1 MRTLLVLSF
10 ASLLSPA
17 LAQEICNN
25 AIDDD
30 ADGLIDLND
39 TTDCA
44 CTNMIG
50 GEPVESIIPNPSFED
65 YNCLPQSYSELNCAD
80 TWQQATNATS
90 DYFHALAYMP
100 VVVPQPVPDGDACVG
115 GYLVRNYQGIDLHY
129 MEYIG
134 ACLPEPLLAGEEYS
148 FQLRIAGQQINAFL
162 DATFPITVGP
172 VDITLFGLAT
182 CPTFPVGSDSGC
194 PQGWT
199 VLGTVTQQPDGA
211 WHQVT
216 ITFTPT
222 TDINAVMI
230 GGPCDP
236 PADYDIGQFAL
247 DHLPY
252 FFYDDLTLNQ
262 SALFTSVTLT
272 GSSCT
277 DNIVLIGHP
286 DSLATSYQW
295 YNEGVALVGQTD
307 SVLNVSVLD
316 LPLGE
321 YQFLTSVNDTACAIA
336 SILVTAPAP
345 VSPLI
350 GASPLSGCPPLSVNF
365 SDNTSGNVTG
375 CTWAF
380 GDGGNSTECDP
391 THVYT
396 AEGTYDVSLTVTM
409 ANGCTYD
416 TTYSDLIT
424 VVPPPTASFT
434 VTPQPAPADAPLVTF
449 TDNSSPDVISWQ
461 WDFDT
466 IPPFASNAENPVV
479 TYPSQQGAYPVT
491 LIVTNAAG
499 CTDTVHATVIVVP
512 TGDLD
517 MPNVFSPN
525 GDSDNDRFIPLDE
538 FPGEARLSIYN
549 RWGQEIYTTTS
560 ITSGWNGTIRGSDA
574 PAGTYYWI
582 VENLNSTDDRKFLT
596 GHVTLLR

>member
-10 ASLLSPA
+10 ACLLSPTW
-17 LAQEICNN
+17 AQEVCNN
-25 AIDDD
+25 SIDDD

-44 CTNMIG
+44 CSSVIG
-50 GEPVESIIPNPSFED
+50 GEAVESIIPNPSFED
-65 YNCLPQSYSELNCAD
+65 YNCLPQSYSELGCAD

-90 DYFHALAYMP
+90 DYFHTLSYMP
-100 VVVPQPVPDGDACVG
+100 VVVPLPVPDGDACVG
-115 GYLVRNYQGIDLHY
+115 GYLIRNYQGPGMHY

-148 FQLRIAGQQINAFL
+148 FQLRIAARQINGFL
-162 DATFPITVGP
+162 DGTYPITIGP
-172 VDITLFGLAT
+172 VDITLFGLTT
-182 CPTFPVGSDSGC
+182 CPTFPVGSESGC

-199 VLGTVTQQPDGA
+199 VLGSVTHQPDGQ

-222 TDINAVMI
+222 ADINAVMI

-236 PADYDIGQFAL
+236 PADYDVGLFAL
-247 DHLPY
+247 ENLPY
-252 FFYDDLTLNQ
+252 FFYDGLTLNQ

-272 GSSCT
+272 GSLCT
-277 DNIVLIGHP
+277 DDIVLTGHP

-295 YNEGVALVGQTD
+295 YNEGVAIIGQTD
-307 SVLNVSVLD
+307 SVLNVSTLD

-336 SILVTAPAP
+336 SVIVTDQAAVLPQ
-345 VSPLI
+345 I
-350 GASPLSGCPPLSVNF
+350 GASPTSGCPPLPVNF
-365 SDNTSGNVTG
+365 SDNTSGDVAG
-375 CTWAF
+375 CSWAF
-380 GDGGNSTECDP
+380 GDGGTSTECDP
-391 THVYT
+391 VHVYS
-396 AEGTYDVSLTVTM
+396 AEGTYDVTLTVTM
-409 ANGCTYD
+409 ANGCVYD
-416 TTYSDLIT
+416 TTYNDLIT

-434 VTPQPAPADAPLVTF
+434 ITPQPVPAGDPVVTF
-449 TDNSSPDVISWQ
+449 TDESSPDVISWQ

-466 IPPFASNAENPVV
+466 IPPFASNVENPTV
-479 TYPSQQGAYPVT
+479 TYPTAPGAFPVT
-491 LIVTNAAG
+491 LVVTNAAG
-499 CTDTVHATVIVVP
+499 CTDTAHAMVIVVP

-525 GDSDNDRFIPLDE
+525 GDSENDRFIPLDE
-538 FPGEARLSIYN
+538 FPGKARLSIYN
-549 RWGQEIYTTTS
+549 RWGQEIFTTTNM
-560 ITSGWNGTIRGSDA
+560 TAGWNGTDA
-574 PAGTYYWI
+574 PDGTYYWI
-582 VENLNSTDDRKFLT
+582 VENLGSTDTRKFLT